1 MSENEKAILPED
13 AITPEAS
20 SQEALTQSTTSAE
33 TEIVATE
40 CDTIPAESETVAP
53 VETPESET
61 DADVDAEADEQGDG
75 APQES
80 GLRRFHDMTK
90 EELLEEMRRIVNENL
105 TSAHKDVAA
114 IKQAFF
120 SIRTREIQQECIDF
134 VDEGNQAEDFSSA
147 PDPLEGELKTLL
159 ANFKQMRSNFLEEEE
174 TERQNN
180 LILKLKIIDRLKEIV
195 EDIDNI
201 NLHFPKFQQLQ
212 NDFKAIN
219 NIPAGSVN
227 DTWKNYQV
235 VVEQF
240 YDRLK
245 MNKELR
251 DLDFKKNLEIKTALI
266 EQAEK
271 LGEEADVIA
280 AFRSLQALHD
290 EWRRTGPVAK
300 DLRDEIWER
309 FKAAS
314 TVVNKRHQDFF
325 ERRKAEEQE
334 AEMAKTAL
342 CEEIEAIDFS
352 TINTFAGWD
361 ETTKKIID
369 LQQRW
374 RTIGFASRK
383 INNQLFARFRA
394 VCDDFFAKK
403 SDFYRRQREDSAKNI
418 ARKTEL
424 CEKVEALKEANLS
437 TKAALDEV
445 VRLQAE
451 WKAVGNV
458 PRKQGDELWRRFSQ
472 GCNFFFDARK
482 KEYSVIRQAENEN
495 LVAKRKIIEEL
506 SALPTDGDRNE
517 VMPKVKELQAKWQEI
532 GHVPFKQ
539 KDKIYAE
546 YRKICDTIYEAFS
559 MQQQRNRFS
568 KFKNRI
574 AEMDDDNSKLARE
587 RDRLVRA
594 AEVKRNELNTYQN
607 NLGFFNIKSKEGNSM
622 VKDME
627 RRIGKIRED
636 IVELEKKIEMLDS
649 KIKES

>member
-1 MSENEKAILPED
+1 MSENEKAILSEN
-13 AITPEAS
+13 AINPEAT
-20 SQEALTQSTTSAE
+20 SQEALTKSTPSVEAE
-33 TEIVATE
+33 VVATE
-40 CDTIPAESETVAP
+40 CDTISTDPVVEAT

-61 DADVDAEADEQGDG
+61 APDDDELGENY
-75 APQES
+75 AHES
-80 GLRRFHDMTK
+80 RMRRFHDMTK
-90 EELLEEMRRIVNENL
+90 EELLEELRHIVNDNL
-105 TSAHKDVAA
+105 TAAHKDVAA
-114 IKQAFF
+114 IKQTFF

-134 VDEGNQAEDFSSA
+134 VEAGNQAEDFSSE

-159 ANFKQMRSNFLEEEE
+159 ANFRQMRSNFLEAEE

-180 LILKLKIIDRLKEIV
+180 LILKLRIIDHLKELV

-212 NDFKAIN
+212 NDFKSIN

-271 LGEEADVIA
+271 LGEDADVIA
-280 AFRSLQALHD
+280 AFRALQNLHD

-300 DLRDEIWER
+300 ELRDEIWER

-334 AEMAKTAL
+334 AEKAKIAL
-342 CEEIEAIDFS
+342 CEEIESIDLES
-352 TINTFAGWD
+352 INTFTGWD
-361 ETTKKIID
+361 EATKKIID

-374 RTIGFASRK
+374 RTLGFASRK
-383 INNQLFARFRA
+383 VNNQLFARFRA

-403 SDFYRRQREDSAKNI
+403 SEFYRRQREESAKNI
-418 ARKTEL
+418 SLKTAL

-451 WKAVGNV
+451 WKTIGNV

-472 GCNFFFDARK
+472 ACNFFFDARK
-482 KEYSVIRQAENEN
+482 KEYSAVRQAENEN
-495 LVAKRKIIEEL
+495 LEAKRKIIEEL
-506 SALPTDGDRNE
+506 SALPTDNNRNDI
-517 VMPKVKELQAKWQEI
+517 MPKVKELQAKWQEI

-546 YRKICDTIYEAFS
+546 YRQICDKIYDSFS

-568 KFKNRI
+568 NFKNRI
-574 AEMDDDNSKLARE
+574 AEMDDDNTKLARE
-587 RDRLVRA
+587 RDRLIRA

-607 NLGFFNIKSKEGNSM
+607 NLGFFNIKSKEGTSM